1 MQSVVHQTLTRRVPG
16 SNPVLGVICCG
27 LEQVTFPQLRP
38 KKNKNVSGNMLE
50 KKWVDRSGFFFFL
63 GKPYHVKY
71 LNIDI
76 QFNQN

>member
-1 MQSVVHQTLTRRVPG
+1 MAIFIRLKAK
-16 SNPVLGVICCG
+16 
-27 LEQVTFPQLRP
+27 
-38 KKNKNVSGNMLE
+38 KKNKNVSGNMPE
-50 KKWVDRSGFFFFL
+50 KNGSIGRDFFFFFG